1 MTTGRQNILYTNY
14 SGGFL
19 LVSAVVML
27 TALIRQRI
35 LVRGLLLSAVSGLGS
50 LGVVSLLSGT
60 FSLGVTFN
68 LFSAITSVLYGVP
81 GVIGILVL
89 HMITG

>member
-1 MTTGRQNILYTNY
+1 MLDTIYL
-14 SGGFL
+14 GGFL
-19 LVSAVVML
+19 LVSAIVML

>member
-1 MTTGRQNILYTNY
+1 MLDTIYL
-14 SGGFL
+14 GGFL
-19 LVSAVVML
+19 LVSAIIML

-68 LFSAITSVLYGVP
+68 LFSAVTSVLYGVP

>member
-1 MTTGRQNILYTNY
+1 
-14 SGGFL
+14 
-19 LVSAVVML
+19 ML

-60 FSLGVTFN
+60 FSLGVTFT

>member
-1 MTTGRQNILYTNY
+1 MTTGRQNMLDTIYL
-14 SGGFL
+14 GGFL

>member
-1 MTTGRQNILYTNY
+1 MLDTIYL
-14 SGGFL
+14 GGFL

-89 HMITG
+89 HMITW

>member
-1 MTTGRQNILYTNY
+1 MLDTIYL
-14 SGGFL
+14 GGFL
-19 LVSAVVML
+19 LVSAIVML

-68 LFSAITSVLYGVP
+68 LFSAITSGLYGVP

>member
-1 MTTGRQNILYTNY
+1 MLDTLYL
-14 SGGFL
+14 GGFL
-19 LVSAVVML
+19 LVSAIVML

>member
-1 MTTGRQNILYTNY
+1 MLDTIYLGV
-14 SGGFL
+14 FL

>member
-1 MTTGRQNILYTNY
+1 MLDTIYL
-14 SGGFL
+14 GGFL

-81 GVIGILVL
+81 GVIGI
-89 HMITG
+89 

>member
-1 MTTGRQNILYTNY
+1 MLDTIYL
-14 SGGFL
+14 GGFL